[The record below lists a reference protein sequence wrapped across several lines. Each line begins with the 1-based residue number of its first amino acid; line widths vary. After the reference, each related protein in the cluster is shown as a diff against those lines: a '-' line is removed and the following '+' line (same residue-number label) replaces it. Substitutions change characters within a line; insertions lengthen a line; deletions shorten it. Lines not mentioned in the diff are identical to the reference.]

1 MKSYVSNTTI
11 NFEGFKFYVRPG
23 DILVHDARNH
33 NSLSVYRNGQLVK
46 VVKQDPLAIE
56 AFVKSKFIVE
66 VQAPPPPPKKEPPIP
81 PASVKKQESIQ
92 PDEAAPPFSP
102 ACASTESPTSPEF
115 SEFKRLLTTYGS
127 PKPEPSKLQKGKPPK
142 PVILPPVDDV

>member
-23 DILVHDARNH
+23 DILVHDARNQ

-66 VQAPPPPPKKEPPIP
+66 VQAPPPPPKKEPLAP
-81 PASVKKQESIQ
+81 PAYVKNQESIQ
-92 PDEAAPPFSP
+92 PDKEPDAP
-102 ACASTESPTSPEF
+102 ACAPDGSPTSPEL

-127 PKPEPSKLQKGKPPK
+127 PKPDPKKIKKGKPPK
-142 PVILPPVDDV
+142 SVVLSPVDEV